1 MRQPQ
6 QPQGN
11 SSSSSSDSSSSS
23 ESSSSPP
30 ETMDHDHGMRGQP
43 ASDGSLQDFFGGIR
57 RCRERAADI
66 YAGPGGERSCREI
79 ERFRRKWRSASAY
92 AGTQVEQARRQER
105 RVESMLT
112 SNSRFVIR
120 NGEHMQEMHDMRKE
134 RSANLRTI
142 DALRAGLPPIEERL
156 ARELHA
162 SNAAACSL
170 RLRLADMTAS
180 QQKEIDVET

>member
-6 QPQGN
+6 QPQG
-11 SSSSSSDSSSSS
+11 SSSSSNNGSSS

-92 AGTQVEQARRQER
+92 ADTQVEVARKQER
-105 RVESMLT
+105 RVEGMLT
-112 SNSRFVIR
+112 
-120 NGEHMQEMHDMRKE
+120 
-134 RSANLRTI
+134 ANLRYVRGT
-142 DALRAGLPPIEERL
+142 LRKQEMPRSSC
-156 ARELHA
+156 H
-162 SNAAACSL
+162 
-170 RLRLADMTAS
+170 
-180 QQKEIDVET
+180 Q